1 MAIEK
6 TNINDII
13 DKNYAEF
20 DLGLICEDRYKT
32 LKHIDMVVYTLLNNQ
47 HGLSI
52 KTTLNGSKKFV
63 DKNGYVFI
71 SIGQDKLCKL
81 LRTTRPT
88 LNSSLKR
95 LEEVGLIEVVNIG
108 NMKCN
113 RIYVGKLKRT
123 ITLGDYMKD
132 MSIGEEDE
140 FIPSIEMETIDG
152 IKDNKKAS
160 TVPPVKA
167 NKENIKPNKSICNSD
182 INNTLF
188 DEKNQCKKVESE
200 VVKVINK
207 SCVNIRK
214 QDLKDCE
221 EEFTDIDKLKEALEI
236 CEIDIANGKKSHG
249 IKALRLAYKYGDRS
263 SNTNADNDKRKGSIY
278 MADSKVD
285 VNGELKSV
293 EDMSSEEIMYKL
305 DLKNGTNWSGKNPNC
320 RKKINQSCDIG

>member
-140 FIPSIEMETIDG
+140 FIPSIEMETIDE

-182 INNTLF
+182 INNTSF

-221 EEFTDIDKLKEALEI
+221 EEFTDIDKLKEALSI
-236 CEIDIANGKKSHG
+236 CEINNSHG
-249 IKALRLAYKYGDRS
+249 IKALRMAYKYGNNNGIDTS
-263 SNTNADNDKRKGSIY
+263 KRKGSIY

-293 EDMSSEEIMYKL
+293 EDMSNEDIAYKL
-305 DLKNGTNWSGKNPNC
+305 DLKNGTNWSGRNPNA
-320 RKKINQSCDIG
+320 KGIFKANF

>member
-140 FIPSIEMETIDG
+140 FIPSIEMETIDE
-152 IKDNKKAS
+152 IKD
-160 TVPPVKA
+160 
-167 NKENIKPNKSICNSD
+167 IKPNKSICNSD

-221 EEFTDIDKLKEALEI
+221 EEFTDIDKLKEALSI
-236 CEIDIANGKKSHG
+236 CEINNSHG
-249 IKALRLAYKYGDRS
+249 IKALRMAYKYGNNNGIDTS
-263 SNTNADNDKRKGSIY
+263 KRKGSIY

-293 EDMSSEEIMYKL
+293 EDMSNEDIAYKL
-305 DLKNGTNWSGKNPNC
+305 DLKNGTNWSGRNPNA
-320 RKKINQSCDIG
+320 KGIFKANF